1 MESGTIQSPGKSII
15 PFPTLYK
22 REAGDG
28 GAVAQAAAPA
38 RSSGCGF
45 KRSWFKVTGSLSN
58 IINQDFLTG
67 LLVLSRT
74 KCIECPEEV

>member
-1 MESGTIQSPGKSII
+1 MIQSPGKSII
-15 PFPTLYK
+15 PFLTLYK
-22 REAGDG
+22 REAGDRRE
-28 GAVAQAAAPA
+28 VAEAAALA
-38 RSSGCGF
+38 RNAGRGL

-74 KCIECPEEV
+74 KCIECPG

>member
-1 MESGTIQSPGKSII
+1 MIQSPGKSII
-15 PFPTLYK
+15 PFLTLYK
-22 REAGDG
+22 RKTGDRRE
-28 GAVAQAAAPA
+28 VREVVEAAALA
-38 RSSGCGF
+38 RNAGRGL

-74 KCIECPEEV
+74 KCIECPG

>member
-1 MESGTIQSPGKSII
+1 M
-15 PFPTLYK
+15 
-22 REAGDG
+22 
-28 GAVAQAAAPA
+28 AQAAALA
-38 RSSGCGF
+38 RSAGRGS
-45 KRSWFKVTGSLSN
+45 KHLWFKGTGSLSN